1 MMIRIAKNVPTRFI
15 YGNLHIVNIN
25 KVVIISKIIINILII
40 ILLWL
45 SFIN

>member
-1 MMIRIAKNVPTRFI
+1 MLRIVKNVSI
-15 YGNLHIVNIN
+15 SLIHGIIHIVNMN

-45 SFIN
+45 SFIK